1 MKQFIIAV
9 LAVTVVLAVYQI
21 GRYVLIPTERQ
32 QRIELINYTKA
43 LEI

>member
-21 GRYVLIPTERQ
+21 GRYMLIPTEHQ
-32 QRIELINYTKA
+32 QQIELINYTTT